1 MARVDSLK
9 NFAAITGLAFIGGM
23 PFYYYLVALPVVLR
37 QADVSI
43 ETVGLTYL
51 IWIPLALKFFWGNLV
66 DRIELPFLY
75 GEKSWLIACGPVI
88 ALLTVAS
95 ATLELGSATLS
106 IFLIGFLT
114 ACACA
119 VLQVA
124 LGAFIVRSL
133 AEAQHGWA
141 NALQSIGASL
151 GAMMGGGVILMAS
164 ESLGWQSV
172 MLLQALIIGI
182 VGSAAFLIVQID
194 SPPMRQDRR
203 ELTSQRRLI
212 KRPGFWRL
220 MAAVL
225 LGNMALGSDLLI
237 APFLFDSGVSAKD
250 VGMLTGI
257 IGIALVLVAS
267 GIGGWFARRLGHGQA
282 LIIVLSVKAGILAA
296 LAAIA
301 FGQGPDVARNALA
314 SVAFGWSGATLVAFW
329 TVYMTFADP
338 KQAGTDYGAFTSV
351 EIVAFL
357 VGGTLAGLVAGQF
370 GYAIWFATAAI
381 CLVIAA
387 GIIAGL
393 RRALTVN
400 APIPS
405 SRQAS

>member
-9 NFAAITGLAFIGGM
+9 NFAAITGLSFIGGM

-37 QADVSI
+37 QADVSMA
-43 ETVGLTYL
+43 TVSLTYI

-66 DRIELPFLY
+66 DRIALPFLH
-75 GEKSWLIACGPVI
+75 GEKGWLIACGPVI

-95 ATLELGSATLS
+95 ATLEPGSAMLS
-106 IFLIGFLT
+106 ILLVGLLT

-124 LGAFIVRSL
+124 LGAFIVRSV

-164 ESLGWQSV
+164 ESLGWQTV
-172 MLLQALIIGI
+172 MFLQALVIAL
-182 VGSAAFLIVQID
+182 VGSVAFLIVQID
-194 SPPMRQDRR
+194 SPSTRQERR
-203 ELTSQRRLI
+203 TLTSQERLI

-225 LGNMALGSDLLI
+225 LGNVALGSDLLI
-237 APFLFDSGVSAKD
+237 APFLFDSGVSARD

-257 IGIALVLVAS
+257 VGIALVLVAS

-282 LIIVLSVKAGILAA
+282 LVIALAVKAGILAA
-296 LAAIA
+296 LAAVA
-301 FGQGPDVARNALA
+301 FGHGPDTARNALA
-314 SVAFGWSGATLVAFW
+314 AIAFGWSGATLVAFW
-329 TVYMTFADP
+329 TVYMTFADRRR
-338 KQAGTDYGAFTSV
+338 AGTDYGAFTSI

-357 VGGTLAGLVAGQF
+357 LGGTLAGIVAGQI
-370 GYAIWFATAAI
+370 GYAVWFATAAI
-381 CLVIAA
+381 CLVITA
-387 GIIAGL
+387 GIIAGM
-393 RRALTVN
+393 RRALTAS
-400 APIPS
+400 APMAR